1 MMRPGTYNL
10 PVMTLPLF
18 VLVGWLVG
26 GLMAEPV
33 MADEVPNTMV
43 AIDCPDVPVQD
54 QQGHATSFHRV
65 TGDRLVILTFTY
77 GTCRTACPI
86 VNGLLAS
93 VYHHLG
99 PRMGRDVVVVSV
111 SVDPEHDRP
120 EQLAAHHRT
129 FGDLPHW
136 YRLTGDRTDLARLWR
151 AFGIRASQDPGAHA
165 SDVFIGSPRR
175 GTWQRVSGLLSP
187 QSIVQVLDDTKRVM
201 VH

>member
-1 MMRPGTYNL
+1 MVE
-10 PVMTLPLF
+10 PVR
-18 VLVGWLVG
+18 
-26 GLMAEPV
+26 AEP
-33 MADEVPNTMV
+33 ASSLMV
-43 AIDCPDVPVQD
+43 EINCPDIPVQN
-54 QQGHATSFHRV
+54 QEGHAGSFHQV

-99 PRMGRDVVVVSV
+99 PRVGREVVVVSV

-136 YRLTGDRTDLARLWR
+136 YRLTGDRTDLARLWQ
-151 AFGIRASQDPGAHA
+151 AFGIRVSQDPGAHA
-165 SDVFIGSPRR
+165 SDVFIGSPVR
-175 GTWQRVSGLLSP
+175 GTWRRVSGFFSP
-187 QSIVQVLDDTKRVM
+187 QTIVQVLDDVEQVM
-201 VH
+201 AH

>member
-1 MMRPGTYNL
+1 MMQARRYQS
-10 PVMTLPLF
+10 VIIWLF
-18 VLVGWLVG
+18 VLMLGWPAR
-26 GLMAEPV
+26 GLMVEPVMAEPV
-33 MADEVPNTMV
+33 SPSMV
-43 AIDCPDVPVQD
+43 AINCPDVPVQD
-54 QQGHATSFHRV
+54 QEGRAGSFHQV

-93 VYHHLG
+93 VYQHLG
-99 PRMGRDVVVVSV
+99 PRVGQDVVMVSV

-136 YRLTGDRTDLARLWR
+136 YRLTGDRTDLARLWQ
-151 AFGIRASQDPGAHA
+151 AFGIRVGQDPGAHA
-165 SDVFIGSPRR
+165 SDVFIGSPVR
-175 GTWQRVSGLLSP
+175 GTWRRVSGFLSP
-187 QSIVQVLDDTKRVM
+187 QAIVQVLDDAKQVM

>member
-1 MMRPGTYNL
+1 L
-10 PVMTLPLF
+10 PVMTWPLF
-18 VLVGWLVG
+18 VLLGWLVG
-26 GLMAEPV
+26 GLLVGGLMVKRVMAE
-33 MADEVPNTMV
+33 EVPNTMV

-54 QQGHATSFHRV
+54 QQGHTGSFHQV

-99 PRMGRDVVVVSV
+99 PRVGRDVVVVSV

-129 FGDLPHW
+129 FGDPLHW

-151 AFGIRASQDPGAHA
+151 AFGIRVGGDPAAHS
-165 SDVFIGSPRR
+165 SDLFIGSPVRR
-175 GTWQRVSGLLSP
+175 TWRRVSGLLSP
-187 QSIVQVLDDTKRVM
+187 QSIVQVLDDTERVM
-201 VH
+201 GH